1 MYDSPRDVRD
11 LADCPTHPYPTS
23 ANQESHDGPERIR
36 QRAYELWQQE
46 GQPEGKQQEH
56 WDRRYAKYRNPDQS
70 GGNWILAPMAIPSGN
85 LTEAADAMRGVSTGS
100 AEGTDAD
107 QFGSEKVEPAFRTN
121 RAAAPDATL
130 SSFDQRLRPANV
142 L

>member
-1 MYDSPRDVRD
+1 MD
-11 LADCPTHPYPTS
+11 L
-23 ANQESHDGPERIR
+23 ERIR

-56 WDRRYAKYRNPDQS
+56 WNQAVREITGNPDQS
-70 GGNWILAPMAIPSGN
+70 GAQLDSGADGDTVPGN

-107 QFGSEKVEPAFRTN
+107 QFGGEKVKPGVQNERGGGA
-121 RAAAPDATL
+121 
-130 SSFDQRLRPANV
+130 
-142 L
+142 